1 LIIMKKI
8 FMLLG
13 ISSLFFLGFYNPNQ
27 GILKTSLEITI
38 RNRLGNIV
46 QGCEVQLFGDRA
58 NYENGTNPISEPQTT
73 DKKGKVLFKELEP
86 LPYFIRAEKGKL
98 NNFGEGEMVD
108 TLISGRRNK
117 VNLIIR

>member
-1 LIIMKKI
+1 MKKI
-8 FMLLG
+8 FILIG
-13 ISSLFFLGFYNPNQ
+13 ISSLFFLGFYNPYQ

-46 QGCEVQLFGDRA
+46 EGCEVQLFSTYED
-58 NYENGTNPISEPQTT
+58 YENETNPVTEIMIS
-73 DKKGKVLFKELEP
+73 DKKGRVLFKDLEP
-86 LPYFIRAEKGKL
+86 KSYYVRAQKGEI

-108 TLISGRRNK
+108 KLIAGRRNK

>member
-1 LIIMKKI
+1 MKKI
-8 FMLLG
+8 FILVG
-13 ISSLFFLGFYNPNQ
+13 ISSLLFLGFITPYQ

-46 QGCEVQLFGDRA
+46 EGCEVQLFSTRA
-58 NYENGTNPISEPQTT
+58 DYENNENPVTETRIS
-73 DKKGKVLFKELEP
+73 DKKGRVLFKELEP
-86 LPYFIRAEKGKL
+86 KPYFIRAEKGEI

-108 TLISGRRNK
+108 SLIVGRRNK